1 MIFPPLKQW
10 AAEMTRDFNETLI
23 FVRVVDQGGF
33 SAAARSLGLPK
44 TSVSRKVQELE
55 LRLGLHLLKRTTR
68 RIGLTEA
75 GALYYEHCR
84 NIARDL
90 EAAESA
96 VNQLHGAP
104 RGWLRV
110 TAPYTLANNALAPIL
125 PEFLRRHPELRVE
138 LVLSNE
144 KLDLVGSEID
154 LALRVGPLADSSFSA
169 RRLGSFSAQVYASH
183 DYIARHGEPVTPE
196 ELAHHQTLAMS
207 QHRTAS
213 GRYAWSLRNGSD
225 GGDYV
230 VAPVFVANDPT
241 VLRSALV
248 SGCGLALIS
257 DSLIEPLVTSGKLR
271 RVLAAWQ
278 SPAMDLNAVYPPGR
292 SQLPKVRVFV
302 DFLLERMSL
311 TEWWHPCEKMAQA
324 ARFGPQVLHS
334 PVT

>member
-1 MIFPPLKQW
+1 MIFPSLEQS
-10 AAEMTRDFNETLI
+10 AADMTRDFNETLI
-23 FVRVVDQGGF
+23 FVRVVDHGGF
-33 SAAARSLGLPK
+33 SAAARALGLPK

-90 EAAESA
+90 DAAESA

-110 TAPYTLANNALAPIL
+110 TAPYTLGNNALAPIL

-138 LVLSNE
+138 LVLSNDR
-144 KLDLVGSEID
+144 LDLVASEID

-169 RRLGSFSAQVYASH
+169 RRLGSFVAQVYASP
-183 DYIARHGEPVTPE
+183 DYVARHGEPITPE

-207 QHRTAS
+207 QHRNAS
-213 GRYAWSLRNGSD
+213 GRYVWNLRNGEE
-225 GGDYV
+225 GGDFV
-230 VAPVFVANDPT
+230 VSPIFVANDPT

-248 SGCGLALIS
+248 NGSGLALIS
-257 DSLIEPLVTSGKLR
+257 DSLVEPLVNGGKVR
-271 RVLAAWQ
+271 RVLSAWQ
-278 SPAMDLNAVYPPGR
+278 GPALDLNAVYPPGR

-311 TEWWHPCEKMAQA
+311 TEWWHPCEQMAQS

-334 PVT
+334 PAT